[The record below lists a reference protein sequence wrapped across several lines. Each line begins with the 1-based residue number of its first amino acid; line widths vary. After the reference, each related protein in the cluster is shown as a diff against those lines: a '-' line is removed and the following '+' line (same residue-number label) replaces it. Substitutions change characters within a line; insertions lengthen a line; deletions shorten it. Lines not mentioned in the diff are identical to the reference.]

1 MAQVG
6 MCEEIGKEGPRLRLE
21 VVEIG
26 VKGKVVLPVEARDAE
41 QDLAETP
48 KLGDGIDHHID
59 ID

>member
-1 MAQVG
+1 MS
-6 MCEEIGKEGPRLRLE
+6 EEIGEESPRLQHE

-26 VKGKVVLPVEARDAE
+26 VKGKKVLPVEARDAE

-48 KLGDGIDHHID
+48 ELGDGIDHHID

>member
-1 MAQVG
+1 
-6 MCEEIGKEGPRLRLE
+6 MCEEIGKEGPRLRQE